1 MKKKQL
7 IFCLNDLPADGEDIS
22 WIWDID
28 MELANCDKVML
39 IIASGKRAYDAALRM
54 KYAGI
59 SEGKILICPDMKKA
73 VLEARRN
80 GLSANIMSTYTCLSP
95 MISIL
100 SKEKKK
106 VD

>member
-1 MKKKQL
+1 
-7 IFCLNDLPADGEDIS
+7 
-22 WIWDID
+22 
-28 MELANCDKVML
+28 
-39 IIASGKRAYDAALRM
+39 M

-100 SKEKKK
+100 SKEKEKSGLNDFLIREK
-106 VD
+106 GMI